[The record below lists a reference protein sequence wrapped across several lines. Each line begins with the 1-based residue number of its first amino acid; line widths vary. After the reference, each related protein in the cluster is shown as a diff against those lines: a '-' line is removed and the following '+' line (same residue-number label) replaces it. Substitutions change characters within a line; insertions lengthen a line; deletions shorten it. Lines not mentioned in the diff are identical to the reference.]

1 MNADMVFYY
10 QERAKEYEKIYDKP
24 ERQHDLNEAK
34 KLLEKIFFGKEVL
47 ELACGTGYWTEKIA
61 ATAKEILA
69 TDINNSVIEI
79 AKSRTY
85 TSAKVKFETSDIY
98 KLNNN
103 VKHESLF
110 AGFIW
115 SHIKLQELE
124 RFIITVNNLV
134 KHGGTI
140 VLMDNNFVEGSSTLI
155 SETDDFG
162 NTYQIRKLEDGTM
175 HKILKNFPDEDFIKY
190 QLKNKATNI
199 KFINLKY
206 YWILILYNG

>member
-85 TSAKVKFETSDIY
+85 TSAKVKFETFDIY
-98 KLNNN
+98 KLNNT